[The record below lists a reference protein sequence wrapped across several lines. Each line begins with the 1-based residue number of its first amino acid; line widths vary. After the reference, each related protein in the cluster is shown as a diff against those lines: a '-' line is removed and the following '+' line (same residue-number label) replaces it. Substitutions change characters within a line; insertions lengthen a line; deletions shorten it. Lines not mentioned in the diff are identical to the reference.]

1 MQTRK
6 HSVNVKTLQLQNKD
20 RNEDHLLYF
29 GKLLRLSMKRQLV
42 LRGARRAA
50 SSLFHVFQEHISL
63 KTDFRVVN
71 TARKENMI
79 N

>member
-1 MQTRK
+1 
-6 HSVNVKTLQLQNKD
+6 
-20 RNEDHLLYF
+20 
-29 GKLLRLSMKRQLV
+29 MKRQLV

-71 TARKENMI
+71 AARKENMI